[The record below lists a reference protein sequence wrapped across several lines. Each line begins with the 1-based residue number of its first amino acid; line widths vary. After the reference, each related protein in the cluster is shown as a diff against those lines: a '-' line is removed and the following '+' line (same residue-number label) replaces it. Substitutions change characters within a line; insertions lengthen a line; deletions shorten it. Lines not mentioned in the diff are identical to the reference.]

1 MNTLGILFGQ
11 LIQMR
16 QKTLQQ
22 RGAPPSAP
30 FIQGKDEHSL
40 LLPDFSGTVVE
51 IRHRVNGEIGGGGN
65 RRAQDVLS
73 LRSQSGMSPQAK
85 AHGHAAAVVEAV
97 SYTHLTL
104 PTILLV

>member
-1 MNTLGILFGQ
+1 
-11 LIQMR
+11 MR

-85 AHGHAAAVVEAV
+85 AHGHAAAVVEAGPDHLIPPPLRSPPRCRPVV
-97 SYTHLTL
+97 S
-104 PTILLV
+104 